1 MKMLLP
7 MLVTSMLFGVLA
19 LGQGS
24 AQSSKPLPADV
35 NADSLMRLP
44 PLQRAE
50 LDADG
55 KKIFDSLSGPK
66 AGENAPPLRGILGLG
81 IYNPKLAEAL
91 HLLHDSVIRDGTLGN
106 RVNELAI
113 LVATREE
120 DMSMNEWYSHEAAA
134 LKVGVPQAAVDSVKF
149 SKDAKGLD
157 DRDALVIQFGRELFR
172 AKHISPGTFSRA
184 IAVFGQRGT
193 VELIG
198 VMADYSMVG
207 LMLRAVDQQNPGR
220 EVLPALKAH

>member
-1 MKMLLP
+1 MKRLMKRVTKRFWPVLLC
-7 MLVTSMLFGVLA
+7 VGA
-19 LGQGS
+19 W
-24 AQSSKPLPADV
+24 AQSLPKDV
-35 NADSLMRLP
+35 NAESMMRLP
-44 PLQRAE
+44 ALQRAE

-106 RVNELAI
+106 WVNELAI

-120 DMSMNEWYSHEAAA
+120 DMSMNEWYSHEATA
-134 LKVGVPQAAVDSVKF
+134 LKVGVPQAAVDAVKF
-149 SKDAKGLD
+149 AKETKGLD

-172 AKHISPGTFSRA
+172 GKHVSPETFGK
-184 IAVFGQRGT
+184 AVAAFGKRGT

-207 LMLRAVDQQNPGR
+207 MMLRAVDQQNPGK
-220 EVLPALKAH
+220 EVLPALKR